1 MVTIKILQI
10 VNDEELKSM
19 NKDHIAHNIERASD
33 SIITAEF
40 EAKELA
46 LFPSQMLSNLI
57 DFESAV
63 RIRNPLLH
71 RNCRPADHN
80 GRLIFY
86 SF

>member
-1 MVTIKILQI
+1 VTIKILQI

-19 NKDHIAHNIERASD
+19 NKDDIARNIERASD
-33 SIITAEF
+33 SLMTAEF
-40 EAKELA
+40 ETKELA
-46 LFPSQMLSNLI
+46 LFPSQMLTNLI

-71 RNCRPADHN
+71 RKCKPADHN